1 MKMDGGF
8 PLVGWKCRRFA
19 SCQSSL
25 QRQQQWLDKRMIRFA
40 GARFGSRS
48 SSRQRVSLGG
58 PCGKARVDKDLI
70 ERAHQGEI
78 EEQQRRQRLVLNKQ
92 HRCLSAG

>member
-19 SCQSSL
+19 SFQSSL
-25 QRQQQWLDKRMIRFA
+25 QRQQQLLDNRMIRFF
-40 GARFGSRS
+40 GEGFGSRGS
-48 SSRQRVSLGG
+48 SSQRVSLGG
-58 PCGKARVDKDLI
+58 PCGKARVDKDSI

-78 EEQQRRQRLVLNKQ
+78 EEQQRRQRLVLNK
-92 HRCLSAG
+92 

>member
-1 MKMDGGF
+1 MKMDSGF

-25 QRQQQWLDKRMIRFA
+25 QRQQQWLDNRMIRFV

-48 SSRQRVSLGG
+48 SSSLRVSLGG
-58 PCGKARVDKDLI
+58 PCGKARVDKDSI

-78 EEQQRRQRLVLNKQ
+78 EEQQRRQRLVLNK
-92 HRCLSAG
+92 